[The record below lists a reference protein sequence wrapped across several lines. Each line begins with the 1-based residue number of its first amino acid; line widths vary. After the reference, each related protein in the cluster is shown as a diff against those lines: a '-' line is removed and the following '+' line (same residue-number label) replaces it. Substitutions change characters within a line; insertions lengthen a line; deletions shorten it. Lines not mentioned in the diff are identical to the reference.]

1 MKTVV
6 VFQGGGAL
14 GAFGAGAWQAL
25 AEQPGVRDGPLV
37 AVAGL
42 SIGALTAAA
51 VAYHHQ
57 APDGGAQALA
67 SLWLDRIATPSWPF
81 FGPLPWPVA
90 PSAATADH
98 WNGFITGVLLGNRG
112 LFAARWPQWQPLSGL
127 ARLQQPL
134 HDRRAMWQML
144 EEEFPSYAS
153 VPGGPPLLATAA
165 VDLMSG
171 ELRLFDSDS
180 SPVTARHLAAS
191 SAIPLLFDPV
201 EIDGRLH
208 WDGEITRDSVLPLL
222 LERLLRNG
230 RLSPAEPVQLVTV
243 EQFPRSLAA
252 PPCSG
257 VEISYRALNLL
268 QLGKLDPP
276 PMEGLRIGRL
286 RRIVRE
292 PLPEDGVSGQFDY
305 SYRRIR
311 RLMAEGRRMAGLAVP
326 ESRPALVP
334 PTTAR
339 GSPGP
344 GSEPAD
350 AALQPRGATR

>member
-25 AEQPGVRDGPLV
+25 SGQPGVRDGPLV
-37 AVAGL
+37 AVAGV
-42 SIGALTAAA
+42 SIGALAAA
-51 VAYHHQ
+51 TVAYHHQ

-81 FGPLPWPVA
+81 FGPLPWPVG

-98 WNGFITGVLLGNRG
+98 WNGFITGVTLGNRG

-144 EEEFPSYAS
+144 EERFPAYAS
-153 VPGGPPLLATAA
+153 TPGGAPLLATAA

-180 SPVTARHLAAS
+180 SPVMARHLAAS

-201 EIDGRLH
+201 EIDGRLY
-208 WDGEITRDSVLPLL
+208 WDGEVTRDSMLPPLL
-222 LERLLRNG
+222 ARLLRSG
-230 RLSPAEPVQLVTV
+230 RLVAAEPVQLVTV
-243 EQFPRSLAA
+243 ELFPRPLAA

-257 VEISYRALNLL
+257 AEICYRALNLL

-276 PMEGLRIGRL
+276 ALDGLRIGRL

-311 RLMAEGRRMAGLAVP
+311 RLMAEGCRMASLAVP
-326 ESRPALVP
+326 EPRPALVP
-334 PTTAR
+334 
-339 GSPGP
+339 
-344 GSEPAD
+344 AD
-350 AALQPRGATR
+350 AAPQSRGATG